1 MKTYNDITKWVP
13 LLFICLG
20 FAACGKDDIGKKQVG
35 DSSLSMKINGEHWG
49 TTINTLFTE
58 AHESSELGEYFLVLV
73 GGQRIGVDDS
83 EDDVS
88 AFNMYIAIPRSKF
101 NNPKGSYSIMKE
113 SEAKVGQATAHFTVN
128 TGSGQTWYASYHP
141 ASPTQ
146 AGGTVEITG
155 FEIGEQRVLGQP
167 TGVEGYT
174 KLSGTFRMDLYA
186 VQENPGAPLKV
197 TEGKFNLKS
206 GMGFDF

>member
-20 FAACGKDDIGKKQVG
+20 FAACGKDDIGKKQDG

-58 AHESSELGEYFLVLV
+58 AHGSSELGEYFLVLV

-101 NNPKGSYSIMKE
+101 NNPKGSYPIMKE

>member
-1 MKTYNDITKWVP
+1 MNKYNYITKWLP
-13 LLFICLG
+13 LLLICVG
-20 FAACGKDDIGKKQVG
+20 FAACGKDDISKKQEADPG
-35 DSSLSMKINGEHWG
+35 LSMNINGESWG

-58 AHESSELGEYFLVLV
+58 AHESSELGEYYLVLV
-73 GGQRIGVDDS
+73 GGQRIDAADS

-88 AFNMYIAIPRSKF
+88 AFNMYIAIPKSKF
-101 NNPKGSYSIMKE
+101 NNPKGSYAIMKE
-113 SEAKVGQATAHFTVN
+113 SEAKMGQATANYTVN

-141 ASPTQ
+141 ASPSQ
-146 AGGTVEITG
+146 PSGTVEITS

-167 TGVEGYT
+167 TGVAGYT
-174 KLSGTFRMDLYA
+174 KLSGTFQLDLYA

>member
-1 MKTYNDITKWVP
+1 MNKYKYITSLALL
-13 LLFICLG
+13 LLFCLG
-20 FAACGKDDIGKKQVG
+20 FAACSKEDNGTKLDE
-35 DSSLSMKINGEHWG
+35 DSGLSMKINGASWG

-58 AHESSELGEYFLVLV
+58 AHESSTFGEYYLVLV
-73 GGQRIGVDDS
+73 GGQRIDVEDS

-88 AFNMYIAIPRSKF
+88 SFNMYIAIPKSKF
-101 NNPKGSYSIMKE
+101 NNPEGTYPIMKE
-113 SEAKVGQATAHFTVN
+113 SEAKLSQATANYVVS
-128 TGSGQTWYASYHP
+128 TGEGQTWYASYNP

-146 AGGTVEITG
+146 AVGTVEIAG
-155 FEIGEQRVLGQP
+155 FEIGEQKVVGQP

-174 KLSGTFRMDLYA
+174 KLWGSFKLDLYA
-186 VQENPGAPLKV
+186 MQENPDAPLKV